1 MNRKAWTLALLVILA
16 WGCNFVFIR
25 WGLDE
30 LPPMLLG
37 ALRFIC
43 VAFPAI
49 LFVRRPALP
58 FRWLFAYGI
67 TISFGQFALL
77 FSAMHLGMPA
87 GIASLVLQAQAIFTL
102 VFALLFLGERW
113 QPQQLWALLIAGA
126 GLGVLASQADPTT
139 MTLAGFGLTLAAAAS
154 WGAGNIINRHIGSHG
169 SIDLVSLVIWG
180 ALIPPLPF
188 MLMSYFMEGPELIM
202 ASLAG
207 MGIKSLVSL
216 TYLALVATIFGYSTW
231 GWLLRH
237 HPASHI
243 APLTLLVP
251 IVGLLCAWLILD
263 ESLSAVQAVG
273 IVLVML
279 GLLVNSFG
287 QRWLQQFKRALA

>member
-1 MNRKAWTLALLVILA
+1 MNRKDSTLALLVILA
-16 WGCNFVFIR
+16 WGFNFVIIR

-37 ALRFIC
+37 ALRFLC
-43 VAFPAI
+43 VAFPAVF
-49 LFVRRPALP
+49 FVRKPDLP
-58 FRWLFAYGI
+58 LRWLFAYGI

-77 FSAMHLGMPA
+77 FSAMQAGMPA

-113 QPQQLWALLIAGA
+113 QTQQLWALLIAGC
-126 GLGVLASQADPTT
+126 GLGILASQADPAS

-154 WGAGNIINRHIGSHG
+154 WGAGNIVNRHIAQQGSVK
-169 SIDLVSLVIWG
+169 LMSLVIWG

-188 MLMSYFMEGPELIM
+188 MLLSWLIEGPELIL
-202 ASLAG
+202 ASLSS

-216 TYLALVATIFGYSTW
+216 TYLALVATIFGYGSW
-231 GWLLRH
+231 AWLLQQ
-237 HPASHI
+237 HPASRI

-251 IVGLLCAWLILD
+251 VVGLLCAWLILD
-263 ESLSAVQAVG
+263 ESLSGIQAIG

-287 QRWLQQFKRALA
+287 QRWLHRLKRMAA